1 MRSWPSGEE
10 AYPRSSSRRVSNSS
24 RRALLWVTGLG
35 TNGIRFD
42 GTTGAAL
49 RLATKARNNLT
60 GTQPAQK
67 SGIDPEGG
75 NL

>member
-1 MRSWPSGEE
+1 M
-10 AYPRSSSRRVSNSS
+10 
-24 RRALLWVTGLG
+24 
-35 TNGIRFD
+35 RFD